1 MNKHKKLLE
10 QLQERVDESMDS
22 VEAIQGAAFRNL
34 LAHVMACSQVMRL
47 LSALNSKYED
57 DDLVETAAKQV
68 AHVLAKSSS
77 MLADAYDIDEDKC
90 GELMKWVETL
100 DGHVVNA
107 IREANKHDN

>member
-1 MNKHKKLLE
+1 MSNHKKLLKE
-10 QLQERVDESMDS
+10 LQERVDESLDS

-57 DDLVETAAKQV
+57 DDLVETAAKQC

-77 MLADAYDIDEDKC
+77 MLADAYDINEEKC
-90 GELMKWVETL
+90 EELMKWVETL
-100 DGHVVNA
+100 DGHVHQA
-107 IREANKHDN
+107 IKEANK